1 MEDKTKIDELFKQ
14 GLGGFVAEPP
24 VDTWQNIQDSLTAA
38 RRRKRVAFWRISGTA
53 AALVLAFFS
62 GYFFNMTTQNMVS
75 DNETLNPTFQF
86 STQGSAGEW
95 NTEAPKENI
104 TNAKNLNEETAIYKS
119 SEPSAKPSRSLNTED
134 AINPSSNAMAIAD
147 GEKRKSSQTK
157 NGLAD
162 NSKTTNA
169 PNTDV
174 ANPPVKSDALVYVQ
188 KNQEDN
194 LPTDDKVIDPL
205 NKDVQTPATEVA
217 QAETKTPDPVDP
229 KNTRNLKVEDEPF
242 VYEDSQ
248 NQKKKKRYDTRG
260 AFDLGA
266 VASPTFAFSDVSN
279 QPAQQ
284 TAGNANL
291 GTAYTP
297 TKQQSD
303 ELQNSY
309 TAGLNFS
316 YRTSPR
322 WEVSTGLHLNN
333 WNQVSSDVFFTAD
346 TYTSTTTG
354 GFTAR
359 GNTSTGPVTY
369 NTGSNFFDATK
380 FDNAGPNEYY
390 LIPDIHQQYQF
401 LEVPLRVGYYLF
413 DSQKWSF
420 KVQAGFS
427 GRFLTHSDVKLVFED
442 GSTENYDGL
451 AVKDFSLQLVGGTG
465 LSYKA
470 TKNLSINLTPS
481 ILYGLTPVNTNS
493 GIETYFHQF
502 LVYTGLTYGF

>member
-14 GLGGFVAEPP
+14 GLSGFSAEPP
-24 VDTWQNIQDSLTAA
+24 ADAWTNIQDTMTAA
-38 RRRKRVAFWRISGTA
+38 RRKKRIAFWRIAGTA
-53 AALVLAFFS
+53 AAVVLAFFS
-62 GYFFNMTTQNMVS
+62 GYYFDTTTRNINS
-75 DNETLNPTFQF
+75 GNEVVNPVVNF
-86 STQGSAGEW
+86 STQGSSGQWNNSVGEQQVTDEQNAAEEI
-95 NTEAPKENI
+95 NTEKAG
-104 TNAKNLNEETAIYKS
+104 S
-119 SEPSAKPSRSLNTED
+119 
-134 AINPSSNAMAIAD
+134 SSN
-147 GEKRKSSQTK
+147 STK
-157 NGLAD
+157 NSNVTGIAAESSNNLALAD
-162 NSKTTNA
+162 EYSRKTPNSLERN
-169 PNTDV
+169 
-174 ANPPVKSDALVYVQ
+174 LV
-188 KNQEDN
+188 
-194 LPTDDKVIDPL
+194 DDKVDLTQNSESDNSNVKTKDLAFNPQVQKTESPAIDEVKTPVTEESEAPPSDVAYVEANAVDSTKTL
-205 NKDVQTPATEVA
+205 NKPEL
-217 QAETKTPDPVDP
+217 E
-229 KNTRNLKVEDEPF
+229 VEDEPF
-242 VYEDSQ
+242 VYEDTKSS
-248 NQKKKKRYDTRG
+248 KKKKRYDTRG
-260 AFDLGA
+260 TFDLGA
-266 VASPTFAFSDVSN
+266 VASPTFAFNDVSN

-297 TKQQSD
+297 SKQQSD
-303 ELQNSY
+303 KLQNSY
-309 TAGLNFS
+309 AAGLNLS

-333 WNQVSSDVFFTAD
+333 WNQVSSDVFLTAD
-346 TYTSTTTG
+346 TYTGTTTG

-369 NTGSNFFDATK
+369 NTGSNFYDATK
-380 FDNAGPNEYY
+380 FDNTGPNEYY
-390 LIPDIHQQYQF
+390 LIPDIQQQYQF

-442 GSTENYDGL
+442 GSTEDYDGL

-481 ILYGLTPVNTNS
+481 VLYGLTPVNTNS

>member
-14 GLGGFVAEPP
+14 GLGEFSAEPP
-24 VDTWQNIQDSLTAA
+24 VDTWQNIQDNLMAA
-38 RRRKRVAFWRISGTA
+38 RRRKKMAFWRISGTA

-62 GYFFNMTTQNMVS
+62 GYFFNSTTQNMGS
-75 DNETLNPTFQF
+75 DSETMNPTFQF

-95 NTEAPKENI
+95 D
-104 TNAKNLNEETAIYKS
+104 YGD
-119 SEPSAKPSRSLNTED
+119 SEQNRSLPNTVVETPVND
-134 AINPSSNAMAIAD
+134 NVLSPEKNRLDREHNQNKNNVALLQPSKSDNLGEQKNTSSDKNSDLIPSSD
-147 GEKRKSSQTK
+147 
-157 NGLAD
+157 
-162 NSKTTNA
+162 
-169 PNTDV
+169 
-174 ANPPVKSDALVYVQ
+174 
-188 KNQEDN
+188 EDN
-194 LPTDDKVIDPL
+194 LVISLNNIALNPDERVEKSIDKNPAKAETTTGD
-205 NKDVQTPATEVA
+205 TPATEL
-217 QAETKTPDPVDP
+217 AEAGEKS
-229 KNTRNLKVEDEPF
+229 NTSPENNTNESPEDSDEPF
-242 VYEDSQ
+242 VYEETKSS
-248 NQKKKKRYDTRG
+248 KKKKRYDTRG

-266 VASPTFAFSDVSN
+266 VASPTFAFNDVST

-291 GTAYTP
+291 GTSYSP
-297 TKQQSD
+297 SKEQSD
-303 ELQNSY
+303 ELRNSY
-309 TAGLNFS
+309 AAGLNLS
-316 YRTSPR
+316 YRTGAR

-333 WNQVSSDVFFTAD
+333 WNQVSSDVFLTAD
-346 TYTSTTTG
+346 TYTGTTTG

-369 NTGSNFFDATK
+369 NTGNNFFDMTK
-380 FDNAGPNEYY
+380 FENVGPNEYY
-390 LIPDIHQQYQF
+390 LIPDIRQQYQF

-442 GSTENYDGL
+442 GSTEDYDGL

-481 ILYGLTPVNTNS
+481 IQYGVTPVNKNS
-493 GIETYFHQF
+493 EIETYFHQF